1 MTLFKQNCIVKWVIF
16 LTSSCWLWDFLLEH
30 LKLKKNSD
38 HVHWYARNDISKKE
52 SQIWVFE
59 SFIFWSK
66 VHFLRTS
73 LGFFSQFFFFV
84 IFCRWSTMVANIF
97 TQPSPSPPPSTH
109 HKKASYGPDLTNDG
123 AKISAANVIT
133 I

>member
-73 LGFFSQFFFFV
+73 LGFFSQFFFLQFFV
-84 IFCRWSTMVANIF
+84 VGQPWWPIFLL
-97 TQPSPSPPPSTH
+97 SPPHPPPSPH